1 LAECDEEGL
10 NMWKPEKQEGGR
22 SLPEME
28 DSGSNLMPTRTEAR
42 EDVSAFIGKGVDFK
56 GTITYT
62 GTVRVDGSLD
72 GEINTEGILLVG
84 EEAVI
89 KAKVTAGTL
98 ICKGK
103 ITGDIHVKEKL
114 KLRAPAVVNGGVKTP
129 MISIEEGVLFNGTLE
144 MTQGVRESKR
154 EPTLR
159 AVNNPEPPAVKQ
171 IPG

>member
-1 LAECDEEGL
+1 
-10 NMWKPEKQEGGR
+10 MWKPEKQDGTR
-22 SLPEME
+22 SELEETGP
-28 DSGSNLMPTRTEAR
+28 SLTPTRMETR

-62 GTVRVDGSLD
+62 GTVRIDGSLD

-103 ITGDIHVKEKL
+103 ITGDLHIKEKL
-114 KLRAPAVVNGGVKTP
+114 KLRAPAVLNGGVKTP
-129 MISIEEGVLFNGTLE
+129 MLSIEEGVLFNGTLE
-144 MTQGVRESKR
+144 MTQGVRDVQRDPVLRSVNPPEQPSIKR
-154 EPTLR
+154 V
-159 AVNNPEPPAVKQ
+159 A
-171 IPG
+171 G

>member
-1 LAECDEEGL
+1 LAEREEEEIS
-10 NMWKPEKQEGGR
+10 MWKPEKQDGTR
-22 SLPEME
+22 SDIEE
-28 DSGSNLMPTRTEAR
+28 SGPSLTPTRMETR

-62 GTVRVDGSLD
+62 GTVRIDGSLD

-103 ITGDIHVKEKL
+103 ITGDLHIKEKL
-114 KLRAPAVVNGGVKTP
+114 KLRAPAVINGGVKTP
-129 MISIEEGVLFNGTLE
+129 MLSIEEGVLFNGTLE
-144 MTQGVRESKR
+144 MTQGVRDTQR
-154 EPTLR
+154 EPVLR
-159 AVNNPEPPAVKQ
+159 SVDQPEQHSVKR
-171 IPG
+171 IVG